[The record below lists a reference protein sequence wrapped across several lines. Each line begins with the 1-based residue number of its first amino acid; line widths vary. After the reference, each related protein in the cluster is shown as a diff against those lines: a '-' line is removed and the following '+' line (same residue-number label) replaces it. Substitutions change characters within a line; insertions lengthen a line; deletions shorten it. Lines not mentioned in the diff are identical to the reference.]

1 MYHHELSVYHYKLQC
16 SLTVAVLA
24 PDAPSSTG
32 ACRYPRRQ
40 ASGPVV
46 GDAASGT
53 GRDARVTTPAPA
65 SNHVIFAST
74 LPFPYS
80 SEPHV
85 ATVKGRCPV
94 SWRVAATSNL
104 LLAGR
109 RVAGRHQEIL
119 PGWPGG
125 RGYLAP
131 RSSRMATPFILN
143 RMEADRK
150 AETWRRG
157 CQVIRTPTY
166 CALEAQQVGGRR
178 PERRRCM
185 CGECTEH
192 RPLGRSLVCRIMPRI
207 IPPTH

>member
-40 ASGPVV
+40 ASGAVV

-85 ATVKGRCPV
+85 ATAKGRCPV
-94 SWRVAATSNL
+94 SWRLWLPPVTYFSP
-104 LLAGR
+104 AGGGR
-109 RVAGRHQEIL
+109 PAPGNPARVARRPGL
-119 PGWPGG
+119 PGTTLLQDGHTLHPQPHGG
-125 RGYLAP
+125 
-131 RSSRMATPFILN
+131 
-143 RMEADRK
+143 
-150 AETWRRG
+150 
-157 CQVIRTPTY
+157 
-166 CALEAQQVGGRR
+166 
-178 PERRRCM
+178 
-185 CGECTEH
+185 
-192 RPLGRSLVCRIMPRI
+192 
-207 IPPTH
+207 